1 MRTSPEED
9 SVVVVVVVVV
19 VGIITDD
26 IPTPVLPIFS
36 TGWFSLLV
44 LSLDGSEEK
53 CRHC

>member
-9 SVVVVVVVVV
+9 SVVVVVFVV
-19 VGIITDD
+19 VGNISDD
-26 IPTPVLPIFS
+26 VPVPLLPIFS